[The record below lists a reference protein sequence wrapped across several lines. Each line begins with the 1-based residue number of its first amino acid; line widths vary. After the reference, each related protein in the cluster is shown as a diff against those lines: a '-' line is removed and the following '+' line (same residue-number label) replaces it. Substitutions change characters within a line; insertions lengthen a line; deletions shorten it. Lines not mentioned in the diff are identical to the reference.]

1 MKEYL
6 QENQPKFYNLIKN
19 EFIQNKIPHAFLLV
33 GNNTKVPLNYLAMS
47 LICDE
52 TLACEKCNDCRK
64 VLENKYGDIIRYDG
78 KETSI
83 KKGDIEYIQDTFKK
97 SSLEGKAKI
106 YIIENIESATKEA
119 MNTLLKMLEEPTSG
133 IYAIFTTNNISRVL
147 PTILSRCQ
155 VIDIKPDSKEV
166 IYKALIKSNIPE
178 EAAKILTYLSAS
190 EEEAKNLY
198 DERFEYM
205 QTEVINFIEDLYTK
219 RMNLIINVQT
229 NLLKNYKERDDIKLF
244 LNMLVLAMKDLFHV
258 KHNQNL
264 VFSARYD
271 FFNILQIDE
280 DKLIKQIEIILET
293 IYTIESNANLLMLM
307 DSMMYR
313 L

>member
-271 FFNILQIDE
+271 FFNSLQIDE

>member
-155 VIDIKPDSKEV
+155 VIDIKADSKEV

-264 VFSARYD
+264 VFSVHYD
-271 FFNILQIDE
+271 FFNSLQIDE

>member
-219 RMNLIINVQT
+219 RMNLIINIQT

-244 LNMLVLAMKDLFHV
+244 LNMLVLAMKDMFHV

-264 VFSARYD
+264 VFSAHYD
-271 FFNILQIDE
+271 FFNSLQIDE
-280 DKLIKQIEIILET
+280 NKLIKQIEIILET

>member
-97 SSLEGKAKI
+97 SSLEGKTKI

-244 LNMLVLAMKDLFHV
+244 LNMLVLAMKDMFHV

-264 VFSARYD
+264 VFSAHYD
-271 FFNILQIDE
+271 FFNSLQIDE
-280 DKLIKQIEIILET
+280 NKLIKQIEIILET

>member
-205 QTEVINFIEDLYTK
+205 QTEVIDFIEDLYTK

-244 LNMLVLAMKDLFHV
+244 LNMLVLAMKDMFHV

-264 VFSARYD
+264 VFSAHYD
-271 FFNILQIDE
+271 FFNSLQIDE
-280 DKLIKQIEIILET
+280 NKLIKQIEIILET

>member
-47 LICDE
+47 LICDK

-229 NLLKNYKERDDIKLF
+229 NLLKNYKERDDIILC
-244 LNMLVLAMKDLFHV
+244 LNMLVLAMKDMFHV

-264 VFSARYD
+264 VFSAHYD
-271 FFNILQIDE
+271 FFNSLQIDE
-280 DKLIKQIEIILET
+280 NKLIKQIEIILET
-293 IYTIESNANLLMLM
+293 IYTIESNANLLMLI

>member
-219 RMNLIINVQT
+219 RVNLIINVQT

-244 LNMLVLAMKDLFHV
+244 LNMLVLAMKDMFHV

-264 VFSARYD
+264 VFSAHYD
-271 FFNILQIDE
+271 FFNSLQIDE
-280 DKLIKQIEIILET
+280 NKLIKQIEIILET

-307 DSMMYR
+307 DRMMYR

>member
-178 EAAKILTYLSAS
+178 EAAKILIYLSAS

-244 LNMLVLAMKDLFHV
+244 LNMLVLAMKDMFHV

-264 VFSARYD
+264 VFSAHYD
-271 FFNILQIDE
+271 FFNSLQIDE
-280 DKLIKQIEIILET
+280 NKLIKQIEIILET

>member
-133 IYAIFTTNNISRVL
+133 IYAIFSTNNISRVL

-155 VIDIKPDSKEV
+155 VIDIKADSKEV

-205 QTEVINFIEDLYTK
+205 QTEIINFIEDLYTK

-264 VFSARYD
+264 VFSAHYD
-271 FFNILQIDE
+271 FFNSLQIDE

>member
-6 QENQPKFYNLIKN
+6 QKNQPKFYNLIKN

-244 LNMLVLAMKDLFHV
+244 LNMLVLAMKDMFHV

-264 VFSARYD
+264 VFSAHYD
-271 FFNILQIDE
+271 FFNSLQIDE
-280 DKLIKQIEIILET
+280 NKLIKQIEIILET

-307 DSMMYR
+307 DRMMYR

>member
-244 LNMLVLAMKDLFHV
+244 LNMLVLAMEDMFHV

-264 VFSARYD
+264 VFSAHYD
-271 FFNILQIDE
+271 FFNSLQIDE
-280 DKLIKQIEIILET
+280 NKLIKQIEIILET

>member
-155 VIDIKPDSKEV
+155 VIDIKPDSKDV

-244 LNMLVLAMKDLFHV
+244 LNMLVLAMKDMFHV

-264 VFSARYD
+264 VFSAHYD
-271 FFNILQIDE
+271 FFNSLQIDE
-280 DKLIKQIEIILET
+280 NKLIKQIEIILET

>member
-19 EFIQNKIPHAFLLV
+19 EFIQDKIPHAFLLV

-219 RMNLIINVQT
+219 RVNLIINVQT

-244 LNMLVLAMKDLFHV
+244 LNMLVLAMKDMFHV

-264 VFSARYD
+264 VFSAHYD
-271 FFNILQIDE
+271 FFNSLQIDE
-280 DKLIKQIEIILET
+280 NKLIKQIEIILET

-307 DSMMYR
+307 DRMMYR

>member
-19 EFIQNKIPHAFLLV
+19 EFIQDKIPHAFLLV

-264 VFSARYD
+264 VFSAHYD
-271 FFNILQIDE
+271 FFNSLQIDE

>member
-166 IYKALIKSNIPE
+166 IYKALIKSNISE

-244 LNMLVLAMKDLFHV
+244 LNMLVLAMKDMFHV

-264 VFSARYD
+264 VFSSHYD
-271 FFNILQIDE
+271 FFNSLQIDE
-280 DKLIKQIEIILET
+280 NKLIKQIEIILET

>member
-244 LNMLVLAMKDLFHV
+244 LNMLVLAMKDMFHV

-264 VFSARYD
+264 VFSAHYD
-271 FFNILQIDE
+271 FFNSLQIDE
-280 DKLIKQIEIILET
+280 NKLKKQIEIILET

>member
-166 IYKALIKSNIPE
+166 IYKALIKSNISE

-244 LNMLVLAMKDLFHV
+244 LNMLVLAMKDMFHV

-264 VFSARYD
+264 VFSAHYD
-271 FFNILQIDE
+271 FFNSLQIDE
-280 DKLIKQIEIILET
+280 NKLIKQIEIILET

>member
-155 VIDIKPDSKEV
+155 VIDINPDSKEV

-244 LNMLVLAMKDLFHV
+244 LNMLVLAMKDMFHV

-264 VFSARYD
+264 VFSAHYD
-271 FFNILQIDE
+271 FFNSLQIDE
-280 DKLIKQIEIILET
+280 NKLIKQIEIILET

>member
-244 LNMLVLAMKDLFHV
+244 LNMLVLAMKDMFHV

-264 VFSARYD
+264 VFSANYD
-271 FFNILQIDE
+271 FFNSLQIDE

>member
-133 IYAIFTTNNISRVL
+133 IYAIFSTNNISRVL

-155 VIDIKPDSKEV
+155 VIDIKADSKEV

-244 LNMLVLAMKDLFHV
+244 LNMLVLAMKDMFHV

-264 VFSARYD
+264 VFSAHYD
-271 FFNILQIDE
+271 FFNSLQIDE
-280 DKLIKQIEIILET
+280 NKLIKQIEIILET

>member
-205 QTEVINFIEDLYTK
+205 QTEIINFIEDLYTK

-264 VFSARYD
+264 VFSAHYD
-271 FFNILQIDE
+271 FFNSLQIDE

-307 DSMMYR
+307 DRMMYR

>member
-205 QTEVINFIEDLYTK
+205 QTEIINFIEDLYTK

-244 LNMLVLAMKDLFHV
+244 LNMLVLAMKDMFHV

-264 VFSARYD
+264 VFSAHYD
-271 FFNILQIDE
+271 FFNSLQIDE
-280 DKLIKQIEIILET
+280 NKLIKQIEIILET

>member
-155 VIDIKPDSKEV
+155 VMDIKPDSKEV

-244 LNMLVLAMKDLFHV
+244 LNMLVLAMKDMFHV

-264 VFSARYD
+264 VFSAHYD
-271 FFNILQIDE
+271 FFNSLQIDE
-280 DKLIKQIEIILET
+280 NKLIKQIEIILET

>member
-133 IYAIFTTNNISRVL
+133 IFAIFTTNNISRVL

-219 RMNLIINVQT
+219 RVNLIINVQT

-244 LNMLVLAMKDLFHV
+244 LNMLVLAMKDMFHV

-264 VFSARYD
+264 VFSAHYD
-271 FFNILQIDE
+271 FFNSLQIDE
-280 DKLIKQIEIILET
+280 NKLIKQIEIILET

>member
-264 VFSARYD
+264 VFSAHYD
-271 FFNILQIDE
+271 FFNSLQIDE
-280 DKLIKQIEIILET
+280 NKLIKQIEIILET

>member
-219 RMNLIINVQT
+219 RANLIINVQT

-244 LNMLVLAMKDLFHV
+244 LNMLVLAMKDMFHV

-264 VFSARYD
+264 VFSAHYD
-271 FFNILQIDE
+271 FFNSLQIDE
-280 DKLIKQIEIILET
+280 NKLIKQIEIILET

>member
-244 LNMLVLAMKDLFHV
+244 LNMLVLAMKDMFHV

-264 VFSARYD
+264 VFSAHYD
-271 FFNILQIDE
+271 FFNSLQIDE

>member
-264 VFSARYD
+264 VFSAHYD
-271 FFNILQIDE
+271 FFNSLQIDE

-307 DSMMYR
+307 DRMMYR

>member
-219 RMNLIINVQT
+219 RMNLLINVQT

-244 LNMLVLAMKDLFHV
+244 LNMLVLAMKDMFHV

-264 VFSARYD
+264 VFSAHYD
-271 FFNILQIDE
+271 FFNSLQIDE
-280 DKLIKQIEIILET
+280 NKLIKQIEIILET

>member
-264 VFSARYD
+264 VFSAHYD
-271 FFNILQIDE
+271 FFNSLQIDE
-280 DKLIKQIEIILET
+280 NKLIKQIEIILET

-307 DSMMYR
+307 DRMMYR

>member
-219 RMNLIINVQT
+219 RVNLIINVQT

-264 VFSARYD
+264 VFSAHYD
-271 FFNILQIDE
+271 FFNSLQIDE

-307 DSMMYR
+307 DRMMYR

>member
-198 DERFEYM
+198 DERFEYI

-244 LNMLVLAMKDLFHV
+244 LNMLVLAMKDMFHV

-264 VFSARYD
+264 VFSAHYD
-271 FFNILQIDE
+271 FFNSLQIDE
-280 DKLIKQIEIILET
+280 NKLIKQIEIILET

>member
-133 IYAIFTTNNISRVL
+133 IYAIFTTNNINRVL

-244 LNMLVLAMKDLFHV
+244 LNMLVLAMKDMFHV

-264 VFSARYD
+264 VFSAHYD
-271 FFNILQIDE
+271 FFNSLQIDE
-280 DKLIKQIEIILET
+280 NKLIKQIEIILET